1 MDKTT
6 IIKELKEEFA
16 KKRAGAQAVA
26 YSNLSKARENKDYA
40 ALEKQEREL
49 VFDIAKLKA
58 NNQISNQLDAKYK
71 KILAEKQN
79 ILTKLGIT
87 SDMLTPKYECN
98 ICHDVGFTNGGMC
111 NCFKKRLHEEMIKQ
125 SGLQISELADF
136 KNFDPQ
142 IATNP
147 NQQKELMELKT
158 VFTKWSD
165 KFPENKAKT
174 VLITGATGVGKT
186 FLSQCIAKQIID
198 KGYLVSFV
206 TAFGMN
212 NILLKY
218 HTTFNSEKDS
228 YLDMLFDP
236 DVLIIDDLG
245 SEPIL
250 RNITIEYLYL
260 ILSERVRKNKS
271 TIITTNLDLNDI
283 LARYGER
290 VFSRIVNKQSSLI
303 TKIQGDDLRLIK
315 K

>member
-1 MDKTT
+1 M
-6 IIKELKEEFA
+6 
-16 KKRAGAQAVA
+16 QV
-26 YSNLSKARENKDYA
+26 
-40 ALEKQEREL
+40 
-49 VFDIAKLKA
+49 
-58 NNQISNQLDAKYK
+58 
-71 KILAEKQN
+71 
-79 ILTKLGIT
+79 
-87 SDMLTPKYECN
+87 
-98 ICHDVGFTNGGMC
+98 
-111 NCFKKRLHEEMIKQ
+111 
-125 SGLQISELADF
+125 SELADF
-136 KNFDPQ
+136 KNFNPQ

-158 VFTKWSD
+158 IFTKWSD

-174 VLITGATGVGKT
+174 ILITGATGVGKT

-218 HTTFNSEKDS
+218 HTTFNSEKNS